1 MKYYIVREN
10 GTAHEATSTSTGR
23 DAVIAEITNSKI
35 RDTEKGPM
43 VLLFLD
49 TAYLIS
55 GEVKSDDAVNKVESI
70 IKDWLNSQDATVFA
84 VDAAHTSGSDYTFDP
99 ASKEMKIHPLA
110 GINQAR
116 KDELVEG
123 AKTWAESLKQQPA
136 RQQPAQQQPAQQQ
149 PVYSQ
154 RQANSINAL
163 REECENMGYKP
174 VSWKTG
180 ERVQATTT
188 P

>member
-23 DAVIAEITNSKI
+23 DAVLTEIANNKI
-35 RDTEKGPM
+35 RDTEKGPL
-43 VLLFLD
+43 VLLF
-49 TAYLIS
+49 TNKAYLIS
-55 GEVKSDDAVNKVESI
+55 GEVKSDAAVNKVESI
-70 IKDWLNSQDATVFA
+70 IKDWLNSQDSTIFA
-84 VDAAHTSGSDYTFDP
+84 VDAAHTSGSDYTYDST
-99 ASKEMKIHPLA
+99 SKEMTIHPLA

-123 AKTWAESLKQQPA
+123 AKTWAESLKL
-136 RQQPAQQQPAQQQ
+136 QPAQQQPAQQQ
-149 PVYSQ
+149 PAYSQ
-154 RQANSINAL
+154 DQADSINAL
-163 REECENMGYKP
+163 RAACEGMGYKP